1 MNQNLAAGL
10 LMCRFSEGVLQYF
23 LVHPGGPYYAKKDA
37 GVWTIPK
44 GLPEDSEE
52 LIDTARREFF
62 EETGIGS
69 SPPFHNIGTV
79 KQKGGK
85 VVHAWT
91 FLGNWDPETGIT
103 CNNFSLEWPPR
114 SGKMVE
120 FPEMDKAKW
129 MDHEEATTMI
139 NPAQIPFLDRA
150 KEIYTN
156 TKTTRSSV

>member
-10 LMCRFSEGVLQYF
+10 LMCRISEGVVQYF
-23 LVHPGGPYYAKKDA
+23 LVHPGGPFYVKKDA

-44 GLPEDSEE
+44 GLPEDGED

-62 EETGIGS
+62 EETGLKS
-69 SPPFHNIGTV
+69 NPPYHDIGTV

-91 FLGNWDPETGIT
+91 FLGDWNPEAGIT
-103 CNNFSLEWPPR
+103 CNNFTLEWPPR

-129 MDHEEATTMI
+129 MDYEEAKRMI

-150 KEIYTN
+150 KEMHGGTA
-156 TKTTRSSV
+156 KS